1 MLKEPHQQTVS
12 KAAMLANLLN
22 SVPYHKEASSVSSE
36 RTVLKT
42 ITIHRTLQR
51 TKTSLANLPHLYIS
65 KPTRII

>member
-1 MLKEPHQQTVS
+1 
-12 KAAMLANLLN
+12 MLANLLS
-22 SVPYHKEASSVSSE
+22 SVPYRKEVSSVNSE

-51 TKTSLANLPHLYIS
+51 TKTNRANPPHLYIS